1 MPGTYQVSFGEVELL
16 HDLDRPNGWVLS
28 MRGVP
33 QSFVD
38 LDDPTYLDFEYVRL
52 MADVIDTLPEGPVD
66 AVHVGGGACTL
77 PRYVAAVRPG
87 SRQLVIEPDAALV
100 DLVRTQLRLKAS
112 VPRLKVRILDG
123 RAGAQT
129 LADTSADL
137 LILDAFSGATM
148 PADLATAEYM
158 ADLSRI
164 LRPSGILLINV
175 ADGKRLSFARR
186 LAATVNA
193 TFRHVVLLAEPAVMR
208 GRRFGNIILAA
219 SQTPL
224 KTEILARKAAA
235 SFPQSRCLHD
245 ETLTNFTAGALPLHD
260 GHPIGTPP
268 PPPSAFGRWQNEAG
282 P

>member
-16 HDLDRPNGWVLS
+16 HDLDRPNGWLLS

-52 MADVIDTLPEGPVD
+52 MADVIDTLPGGPLD

-100 DLVRTQLRLKAS
+100 DLVRAQLRLKAS

-129 LADTSADL
+129 LADASADL

-148 PADLATAEYM
+148 PLDLATAEYM
-158 ADLSRI
+158 ADLSRV
-164 LRPSGILLINV
+164 LRPTGTLLINV

-224 KTEILARKAAA
+224 KTDVLARKAAA
-235 SFPQSRCLHD
+235 NFPQSRCLHD
-245 ETLTNFTAGALPLHD
+245 ETLTNFTAGAPPLHD
-260 GHPIGTPP
+260 GDPIAAPV
-268 PPPSAFGRWQNEAG
+268 PPPSVFGS
-282 P
+282 